1 MASETSPTHATTEAA
16 GHASSGGL
24 PQFQFVWWPGQ
35 IVWLLLIFVVLYVAL
50 SKLLLPRV
58 GDTIKARADKIA
70 ADIAD
75 ARDLKAKAE
84 AQSAQAAAEL
94 AKARAQSQ
102 KLASDAKAKA
112 NAEAASRQAAE
123 ETVLAE
129 KLALAEQRIKASRDL
144 ALGNVRTIASDI
156 ALAITDKL
164 TGVAATTDEVEAAL
178 SQAKA

>member
-16 GHASSGGL
+16 GHASGGGL

-35 IVWLLLIFVVLYVAL
+35 IVWLLLIFVVLYVSL

-102 KLASDAKAKA
+102 KLASDAKA

-164 TGVAATTDEVEAAL
+164 TGVAATTEEVEAAL

>member
-1 MASETSPTHATTEAA
+1 MASETSPTHETTEAA
-16 GHASSGGL
+16 GHASGGGL

-50 SKLLLPRV
+50 SKILLPRV
-58 GDTIKARADKIA
+58 GGTIKARAEKIA
-70 ADIAD
+70 ADVAH

-84 AQSAQAAAEL
+84 AESATAEADM
-94 AKARAQSQ
+94 AKARAQAQ
-102 KLASDAKAKA
+102 KLASNAKAKA
-112 NAEAASRQAAE
+112 NAEAATRQAAE
-123 ETVLAE
+123 EAVLAE
-129 KLALAEQRIKASRDL
+129 KLALAEQQIKASRDL

-164 TGVAATTDEVEAAL
+164 TGVAATTDEVEVAL

>member
-1 MASETSPTHATTEAA
+1 MANQTPQTHATTEAA
-16 GHASSGGL
+16 GHASGGGL

-35 IVWLLLIFVVLYVAL
+35 IVWLLLIFVVLYEAL

-70 ADIAD
+70 KDIAD

-84 AQSAQAAAEL
+84 AQSAAAEADL

-102 KLASDAKAKA
+102 KLAADAKAKA
-112 NAEAASRQAAE
+112 NAEAAERQAAE
-123 ETVLAE
+123 EAVLAE
-129 KLALAEQRIKASRDL
+129 KLAAAEQRIKASRDK
-144 ALGNVRTIASDI
+144 ALGNVQSIASDI
-156 ALAITDKL
+156 ATAITDKL
-164 TGVAATTDEVEAAL
+164 TGTAATTEEVKAAL